1 MPKAK
6 KRKKKRE
13 REAKNV
19 HTRTDTRS
27 HPHADRHGHYALR
40 MLVCTD
46 LRKAWESDILPRPL
60 LTSARPFPACPSLL
74 VPSLWDCLLPCVRST
89 LVVVARLRLL
99 ATMAAEGCTRA
110 PAARFSSA
118 RNISQALL
126 LSTIASAASA
136 AVCCAAKKKKK
147 RKIEERAGPE
157 IVVGCVCNEAKTRK
171 APQQHAV
178 AAVFFFFFRS
188 LLFSTSCVLS
198 FLSVFSAAFVCRT
211 TNRLISVGSMFGN
224 AHGEKS

>member
-1 MPKAK
+1 MCVGGGGGRLPKAK

-136 AVCCAAKKKKK
+136 AVCCAAKKKK
-147 RKIEERAGPE
+147 RK
-157 IVVGCVCNEAKTRK
+157 
-171 APQQHAV
+171 
-178 AAVFFFFFRS
+178 
-188 LLFSTSCVLS
+188 
-198 FLSVFSAAFVCRT
+198 
-211 TNRLISVGSMFGN
+211 
-224 AHGEKS
+224 EK

>member
-1 MPKAK
+1 MCVWGGGGGRLPKAK

-136 AVCCAAKKKKK
+136 AVCCAAKKKKRKKKKKKK
-147 RKIEERAGPE
+147 RRKQGAC
-157 IVVGCVCNEAKTRK
+157 GCVCVCGVTNQRLEGHVVSPHTQTQADTRTHRQR
-171 APQQHAV
+171 A
-178 AAVFFFFFRS
+178 
-188 LLFSTSCVLS
+188 LVLTGG
-198 FLSVFSAAFVCRT
+198 C
-211 TNRLISVGSMFGN
+211 
-224 AHGEKS
+224 